1 MRRSCSS
8 MYVRYVIQYT
18 LSCFIP
24 PIVQICGIVDTRTTL
39 LMIIRKRVCV
49 DCYGARRKS
58 VIDSLV
64 LLAVTLTPHRLSF
77 VSTNMLLT
85 LLGHKFAGIV
95 EDLLLPVTP
104 DEHSDLG
111 RSEQTYV
118 ALHYEGLTY
127 RPSASAQGISL

>member
-8 MYVRYVIQYT
+8 TYVRYVIQYA

-24 PIVQICGIVDTRTTL
+24 LILQICGIVDARTTL

-58 VIDSLV
+58 VVGSLV
-64 LLAVTLTPHRLSF
+64 WLAVTLTPDRLSF

-111 RSEQTYV
+111 RS
-118 ALHYEGLTY
+118 G
-127 RPSASAQGISL
+127 

>member
-8 MYVRYVIQYT
+8 TYVRYVIQYA
-18 LSCFIP
+18 LSCFITL
-24 PIVQICGIVDTRTTL
+24 IVQICGVVDARTTL

-64 LLAVTLTPHRLSF
+64 RLAVALTPHRLSF

-111 RSEQTYV
+111 RS
-118 ALHYEGLTY
+118 G
-127 RPSASAQGISL
+127 

>member
-1 MRRSCSS
+1 
-8 MYVRYVIQYT
+8 
-18 LSCFIP
+18 
-24 PIVQICGIVDTRTTL
+24 
-39 LMIIRKRVCV
+39 MIIRKRVCV